1 VKATGLS
8 HANIRLQYYEDYFN
22 YKQLL
27 SFFNVLLT
35 QFDSVSLYLIN
46 KITMLQRFQSI
57 ILGLIIVFL
66 FIGYFVIAN
75 AKPFLFISMISI
87 ALLSIVTLLS
97 FKKRKRQIAL
107 CKIGIVLC
115 LLISVGLILWPGN
128 FLQHQQKISFE
139 NYLFLGIVFLFLL
152 AAYFIKKDDNL
163 VKGAD
168 RLR

>member
-1 VKATGLS
+1 
-8 HANIRLQYYEDYFN
+8 
-22 YKQLL
+22 
-27 SFFNVLLT
+27 
-35 QFDSVSLYLIN
+35 
-46 KITMLQRFQSI
+46 M
-57 ILGLIIVFL
+57 
-66 FIGYFVIAN
+66 IAN

-139 NYLFLGIVFLFLL
+139 NYLFLVIVFLFLL